1 MQEELYDELDEHKK
15 DGYGT
20 EMSCKKIKDFGPTVG
35 KSAAQVVG
43 MIGVIAT
50 AGATILREL
59 IQLGQA
65 GPAYFKSLMNIM
77 ELGTWDSIQ
86 ST

>member
-1 MQEELYDELDEHKK
+1 MV
-15 DGYGT
+15 
-20 EMSCKKIKDFGPTVG
+20 P
-35 KSAAQVVG
+35 KSTAQIIG

-86 ST
+86 LIFYRLINQVC

>member
-1 MQEELYDELDEHKK
+1 MQAELDKHRK

-20 EMSCKKIKDFGPTVG
+20 EMSCKKIKGLGATMG
-35 KSAAQVVG
+35 KSAAQVIG

-86 ST
+86 

>member
-1 MQEELYDELDEHKK
+1 MQDLYAKLDEYKK

-20 EMSCKKIKDFGPTVG
+20 EMSCKKIKDLGATMG
-35 KSAAQVVG
+35 KSAAQIIG

-86 ST
+86 WT